1 MCELIARI
9 KADPDYLPRKITD
22 WGVDEPAYRD
32 LVPAECPEPFISV
45 VLQCCCPA
53 SELRPSFNKISD
65 FLLTFKESESPE
77 DYSEILFSI
86 TRTLHSISEDD

>member
-9 KADPDYLPRKITD
+9 KADPDYLPRKISD
-22 WGVDEPAYRD
+22 WGVDETAYRD
-32 LVPAECPEPFISV
+32 LVPSDCPEPFLSV

-53 SELRPSFNKISD
+53 PELRPPFSKVCE
-65 FLLTFKESESPE
+65 FLVKFKDSESPQE
-77 DYSEILFSI
+77 YNEILFSI